1 MLEIIQ
7 RMGTKWK
14 VLSIGILLFAAM
26 GCGGDKTTKAAI
38 NGLESGDL
46 PLGFTDSIYS
56 WTKGFPE
63 KFQMSLAFVQGDRV
77 EHYGILRENDTLLPI
92 ENQYGVFELGSIS
105 KVFNATLLA
114 NFVMDGE
121 LSLKDSI
128 NGHFGFPFNKGLD
141 FTFEELANHSSGLPR
156 LPSDFQ
162 TVALLNPGNPYRK
175 YDNEKLEKYLR
186 EKVKLVYEKG
196 EKSSY
201 SNLGAGLI
209 AQTLIRYSNTSY
221 EELLQQQIF
230 QKYGMGHSTTQ
241 REQVGEALVGGLD
254 QDGDPT
260 SNWDLG
266 ALLGAGG
273 IYSNTSDLAK
283 FAMAQF
289 DSTNLELALTRE
301 KTIADSGNVD
311 IGLGWY
317 ILDRGAG
324 GKWYWHN
331 GGTGGYS
338 TSMAVD
344 VDHQR
349 AVIVLSNI
357 SSYHKDFGNI
367 DRLCFSLMALL
378 GKIPF

>member
-1 MLEIIQ
+1 
-7 RMGTKWK
+7 MGNGNQGTGTMGK
-14 VLSIGILLFAAM
+14 VVLFGILLLAAI
-26 GCGGDKTTKAAI
+26 GCGGDRMTTPAV
-38 NGLESGDL
+38 NGLKSTDL
-46 PLGFTDSIYS
+46 PLGLTDSIYR

-63 KFQMSLAFVQGDRV
+63 KFQMSLAFVQGGRV
-77 EHYGILRENDTLLPI
+77 EHYGILREGDSLISI
-92 ENQYGVFELGSIS
+92 ENQFGIFELGSIT

-114 NFVMDGE
+114 GFVQDGE
-121 LSLKDSI
+121 LSLTDGI
-128 NGHFGFPFNKGLD
+128 NGHFGFPFNNGLD
-141 FTFEELANHSSGLPR
+141 FTFVELANHSSGLPR

-324 GKWYWHN
+324 GKWYW
-331 GGTGGYS
+331 
-338 TSMAVD
+338 
-344 VDHQR
+344 
-349 AVIVLSNI
+349 
-357 SSYHKDFGNI
+357 
-367 DRLCFSLMALL
+367 
-378 GKIPF
+378 